1 MRGPRRKSRDGYA
14 PSESRRAGST
24 SNTLDLVGSSSA
36 MSDFS
41 MEEGAM
47 GAKAE
52 ALANQFESKA
62 GEATAVLQKLSDADW
77 KKVNAEEKWTVGVT
91 AHHMAGAH
99 EPISNI
105 VKTIASG
112 QSMPNFTLDML
123 HA

>member
-62 GEATAVLQKLSDADW
+62 QEATAVLEKLSDADW
-77 KKVNAEEKWTVGVT
+77 KRVTSSEKWTVGVV
-91 AHHMAGAH
+91 AHHMASAH
-99 EPISNI
+99 EPIAG
-105 VKTIASG
+105 IAKAVATG
-112 QSMPNFTLDML
+112 QSKGEMTM
-123 HA
+123 